1 MDFVQRNLI
10 NERNNLQIEL
20 AKANILIAQLNEL
33 SNKTLG
39 SYIKKASG
47 VDTGPSF
54 IPAPPWNDPTP
65 KNDVANLNQ
74 NAHQNYTFQNLEKLE
89 NRKQGIGRAVDQLT
103 SRLVDAKYKRLVPK
117 PTNEQAEYISS
128 LENAVIALAE
138 SMNMSVEDL
147 LNEDSIIEARVM
159 TKRGVRRQRKFSTVA
174 SRRKEAEG
182 KSVTDPNERQDETA
196 GLVPVS
202 PEHKAAYTAV
212 RAHGGKNS
220 DQLNTDVTAL
230 KGYEFARKHAIAD
243 TKRRELDRVMG
254 LGGLKDQQEKE
265 MSRSKNPTFTRDL
278 ENYIGPKTPHKFRK
292 PLPLTMIKNKY
303 NLLNKTKNLKPG
315 NILDVSKNRSELFK
329 NINKKK

>member
-10 NERNNLQIEL
+10 NERNNLQVEL
-20 AKANILIAQLNEL
+20 AKAKAIIAQLNEL

-47 VDTGPSF
+47 VDTEPGF
-54 IPAPPWNDPTP
+54 VDWR
-65 KNDVANLNQ
+65 KRNDVMTLAYDAEGITDAGGDASEFRN
-74 NAHQNYTFQNLEKLE
+74 KLK
-89 NRKQGIGRAVDQLT
+89 NRQKGIGRAVDQLT

-117 PTNEQAEYISS
+117 PMSEEAEYISS
-128 LENAVIALAE
+128 LENVIMSIAE
-138 SMNMSVEDL
+138 SMNVSVEDL
-147 LNEDSIIEARVM
+147 LNEDSITEARVM

-230 KGYEFARKHAIAD
+230 KGHEFARKHAIAD

-254 LGGLKDQQEKE
+254 LGGLRDQQEKE

-303 NLLNKTKNLKPG
+303 NPLTKTENLKPG